1 MIAMKMIHKRGLY
14 VKLPLKIFN
23 FVSYSGVDNPDKY
36 GKLF

>member
-1 MIAMKMIHKRGLY
+1 MTVMKMTHKRGFY

-23 FVSYSGVDNPDKY
+23 FVSYSGVNNPDKY